1 MCGPPAYTGIGGNLL
16 EMNRIARFRRPLLA
30 VCALLV
36 FAPALLANAQDDD
49 SSMSQ
54 KEIEALRDAAY
65 IPNDRVQTF
74 MKILNTR
81 DQEINDLVSKPRR
94 PGFSQDMHDLL
105 DQFAAIAD
113 EFNDNLDEYQSKH
126 RDVRKSLP
134 KLVTA
139 IERWSTT
146 LRAPADDQ
154 TYNIVRKMALDSL
167 KDMHETATSME
178 TEQAAYFKAHPDA
191 EKLEKERSDR
201 NHSPVP
207 Q

>member
-1 MCGPPAYTGIGGNLL
+1 
-16 EMNRIARFRRPLLA
+16 MNRIARFRRLPLA
-30 VCALLV
+30 VCAFLV
-36 FAPALLANAQDDD
+36 FAPVVLAHAQDDD

-54 KEIEALRDAAY
+54 KEIESLRDAAY
-65 IPNDRVQTF
+65 IPNDRVMIF
-74 MKILNTR
+74 MKILDTR
-81 DQEINDLVSKPRR
+81 EQDIQDLLSKPRR
-94 PGFSQDMHDLL
+94 PGFNQDMHDLL

-134 KLVTA
+134 KLLSS

-146 LRAPADDQ
+146 LRAPAEDQ

-167 KDMHETATSME
+167 KDMHDTATSME

-191 EKLEKERSDR
+191 EKMEKERADPQ
-201 NHSPVP
+201 HAPVP

>member
-1 MCGPPAYTGIGGNLL
+1 
-16 EMNRIARFRRPLLA
+16 MNRLARFRRPVVA
-30 VCALLV
+30 ACALLC
-36 FAPALLANAQDDD
+36 FAPITVAQAQDDD

-54 KEIEALRDAAY
+54 KEIESLRDAAY
-65 IPNDRVQTF
+65 IPNDRVLIF
-74 MKILNTR
+74 VKILNTR
-81 DQEINDLVSKPRR
+81 EQEITDLVSKPRR
-94 PGFSQDMHDLL
+94 PGFTQDMHDLL

-126 RDVRKSLP
+126 RDVRKALP

-146 LRAPADDQ
+146 LRTPADNQ

-167 KDMHETATSME
+167 KDMHDIATSME

-191 EKLEKERSDR
+191 EKIEKERSDPQ
-201 NHSPVP
+201 HSPVP

>member
-1 MCGPPAYTGIGGNLL
+1 
-16 EMNRIARFRRPLLA
+16 MNRIARFRRLIIA
-30 VCALLV
+30 ACALLV
-36 FAPALLANAQDDD
+36 LAPATLARAQDDD

-65 IPNDRVQTF
+65 IPNDRVLTYV
-74 MKILNTR
+74 KILDTR
-81 DQEINDLVSKPRR
+81 EQEITTLLSKPRR
-94 PGFSQDMHDLL
+94 PGFNQDMHDLL

-126 RDVRKSLP
+126 RDIRKSLP
-134 KLVTA
+134 KVVSS

-146 LRAPADDQ
+146 LRTPADDQ

-167 KDMHETATSME
+167 KDMRDTATSLQ
-178 TEQAAYFKAHPDA
+178 TEQEAYFKAHPDA
-191 EKLEKERSDR
+191 EKLEKQRSDT
-201 NHSPVP
+201 NHAPVP

>member
-1 MCGPPAYTGIGGNLL
+1 
-16 EMNRIARFRRPLLA
+16 MNRIARLRRLILA
-30 VCALLV
+30 ACALLV
-36 FAPALLANAQDDD
+36 LSPAARARAQDDD

-65 IPNDRVQTF
+65 IPNDRVLTYV
-74 MKILNTR
+74 KILDTR
-81 DQEINDLVSKPRR
+81 EQEITDLISKPRR
-94 PGFSQDMHDLL
+94 AGFNQDMHDLL

-126 RDVRKSLP
+126 RDIRKVLP
-134 KLVTA
+134 KVVSS

-146 LRAPADDQ
+146 LRSPADDQ

-167 KDMHETATSME
+167 KDMRETATSLQ

-191 EKLEKERSDR
+191 EKLEKQRADS

>member
-1 MCGPPAYTGIGGNLL
+1 
-16 EMNRIARFRRPLLA
+16 MNRIARFRRLMLA
-30 VCALLV
+30 ACALLV
-36 FAPALLANAQDDD
+36 LAPVTRAHAQDDD

-65 IPNDRVQTF
+65 IPNERVLTYL
-74 MKILNTR
+74 KILDTR
-81 DQEINDLVSKPRR
+81 EQEITTLLSKPRR
-94 PGFSQDMHDLL
+94 VGFNQDMHDLL

-126 RDVRKSLP
+126 RDIRKVLP
-134 KLVTA
+134 KVVSS

-167 KDMHETATSME
+167 KDMRDTATSMQ

-191 EKLEKERSDR
+191 EKLEKQRADPD
-201 NHSPVP
+201 HSPVP

>member
-1 MCGPPAYTGIGGNLL
+1 
-16 EMNRIARFRRPLLA
+16 MNRFARFRRLILA
-30 VCALLV
+30 ACAFLV
-36 FAPALLANAQDDD
+36 LAPAALMHAQDDD

-54 KEIEALRDAAY
+54 KEIESLRDAAY
-65 IPNDRVQTF
+65 IPNDRVMTYV
-74 MKILNTR
+74 KILNTR
-81 DQEINDLVSKPRR
+81 EQEITDLLSKPRR
-94 PGFSQDMHDLL
+94 PGFNQDMHDLL
-105 DQFAAIAD
+105 DQFASIAD

-126 RDVRKSLP
+126 RDIRKALP
-134 KLVTA
+134 KLVSS

-167 KDMHETATSME
+167 KDMRDTATSME

-191 EKLEKERSDR
+191 EKVEKERADPQ
-201 NHSPVP
+201 HAPVP